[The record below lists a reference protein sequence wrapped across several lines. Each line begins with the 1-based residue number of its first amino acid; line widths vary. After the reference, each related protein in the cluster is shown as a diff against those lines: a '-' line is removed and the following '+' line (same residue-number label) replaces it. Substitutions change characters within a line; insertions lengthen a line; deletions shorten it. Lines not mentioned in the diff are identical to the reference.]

1 MKLSSRT
8 YVCAFIGY
16 ACNSSSCKLVI
27 IKIDVLDCNTIIES
41 KNAIFFEHVFPLK
54 NKENYCMNLLLLL
67 INPLMMYKNW
77 EEASELEKKRNFD
90 NNFITYIVDDDPT
103 CYGEAIKS
111 SWCIFFFWVRC
122 YKKWIGIN
130 YV

>member
-111 SWCIFFFWVRC
+111 SFWVRC